1 MKVKLAISSEI
12 LEDLVTIEAQAM
24 SEQITNLV
32 TYIQNLDKQRSS
44 LTVKKGEQVYL
55 VEHDEIVRLYLE
67 DRVLQV
73 ETVET
78 TYTSNL
84 RLYQVKEDLPANFL
98 QISQSEIIHIKQL
111 DHLKLTANGLVKLVM
126 KNGSVTYSSR
136 RYLKSYQRKVRT
148 MKKYIL
154 SASLGIAIGTIISI
168 ITSAVF
174 GQGTYLPLNPFST
187 MGAYYLSNFSQV
199 TVMLICVAIWATIG
213 ILFPAGRQD
222 F

>member
-1 MKVKLAISSEI
+1 MKVKLAISPEI

-136 RYLKSYQRKVRT
+136 RYLKVIKER
-148 MKKYIL
+148 
-154 SASLGIAIGTIISI
+154 LG
-168 ITSAVF
+168 
-174 GQGTYLPLNPFST
+174 L
-187 MGAYYLSNFSQV
+187 
-199 TVMLICVAIWATIG
+199 
-213 ILFPAGRQD
+213 
-222 F
+222 

>member
-1 MKVKLAISSEI
+1 MKVKLAISPDI
-12 LEDLVTIEAQAM
+12 VEDLVTIEAQAM

-32 TYIQNLDKQRSS
+32 AYVQNLDKQRSS

-55 VEHDEIVRLYLE
+55 LEHDEIVRLYLE
-67 DRVLQV
+67 DKVLQV

-136 RYLKSYQRKVRT
+136 RYLKVIKER
-148 MKKYIL
+148 
-154 SASLGIAIGTIISI
+154 LG
-168 ITSAVF
+168 
-174 GQGTYLPLNPFST
+174 L
-187 MGAYYLSNFSQV
+187 
-199 TVMLICVAIWATIG
+199 
-213 ILFPAGRQD
+213 
-222 F
+222 

>member
-67 DRVLQV
+67 DRGLQV

-136 RYLKSYQRKVRT
+136 RYLKVIKER
-148 MKKYIL
+148 
-154 SASLGIAIGTIISI
+154 LG
-168 ITSAVF
+168 
-174 GQGTYLPLNPFST
+174 L
-187 MGAYYLSNFSQV
+187 
-199 TVMLICVAIWATIG
+199 
-213 ILFPAGRQD
+213 
-222 F
+222 

>member
-1 MKVKLAISSEI
+1 MKVKLAISPEI

-24 SEQITNLV
+24 SEQVSHLM

-67 DRVLQV
+67 DRLLQV
-73 ETVET
+73 ETVEDSF
-78 TYTSNL
+78 TSNL

-136 RYLKSYQRKVRT
+136 RYLKVIKER
-148 MKKYIL
+148 
-154 SASLGIAIGTIISI
+154 LG
-168 ITSAVF
+168 
-174 GQGTYLPLNPFST
+174 L
-187 MGAYYLSNFSQV
+187 
-199 TVMLICVAIWATIG
+199 
-213 ILFPAGRQD
+213 
-222 F
+222 

>member
-55 VEHDEIVRLYLE
+55 VEHDEIVRLHLE

-136 RYLKSYQRKVRT
+136 RYLKVIKER
-148 MKKYIL
+148 
-154 SASLGIAIGTIISI
+154 LG
-168 ITSAVF
+168 
-174 GQGTYLPLNPFST
+174 L
-187 MGAYYLSNFSQV
+187 
-199 TVMLICVAIWATIG
+199 
-213 ILFPAGRQD
+213 
-222 F
+222 

>member
-84 RLYQVKEDLPANFL
+84 RLYQVKEDLPVNFL

-136 RYLKSYQRKVRT
+136 RYLKVIKER
-148 MKKYIL
+148 
-154 SASLGIAIGTIISI
+154 LG
-168 ITSAVF
+168 
-174 GQGTYLPLNPFST
+174 L
-187 MGAYYLSNFSQV
+187 
-199 TVMLICVAIWATIG
+199 
-213 ILFPAGRQD
+213 
-222 F
+222 

>member
-1 MKVKLAISSEI
+1 MKVKLAISPEI

-24 SEQITNLV
+24 SEQVSHLM

-67 DRVLQV
+67 GKVLLV

-78 TYTSNL
+78 TYTSSL

-136 RYLKSYQRKVRT
+136 RYLKVIKER
-148 MKKYIL
+148 
-154 SASLGIAIGTIISI
+154 LG
-168 ITSAVF
+168 
-174 GQGTYLPLNPFST
+174 L
-187 MGAYYLSNFSQV
+187 
-199 TVMLICVAIWATIG
+199 
-213 ILFPAGRQD
+213 
-222 F
+222 

>member
-1 MKVKLAISSEI
+1 MKVKLAISPEI

-24 SEQITNLV
+24 SEQVTHLV
-32 TYIQNLDKQRSS
+32 SYIQNLDKQRSS

-55 VEHDEIVRLYLE
+55 LEHDEIVRLYLE
-67 DRVLQV
+67 DKVLQV

-111 DHLKLTANGLVKLVM
+111 DHLKLTANGLIKLVM

-136 RYLKSYQRKVRT
+136 RYLKVIKER
-148 MKKYIL
+148 
-154 SASLGIAIGTIISI
+154 LG
-168 ITSAVF
+168 
-174 GQGTYLPLNPFST
+174 L
-187 MGAYYLSNFSQV
+187 
-199 TVMLICVAIWATIG
+199 
-213 ILFPAGRQD
+213 
-222 F
+222 

>member
-67 DRVLQV
+67 DRGLQV

-136 RYLKSYQRKVRT
+136 RDLKVIKER
-148 MKKYIL
+148 
-154 SASLGIAIGTIISI
+154 LG
-168 ITSAVF
+168 
-174 GQGTYLPLNPFST
+174 L
-187 MGAYYLSNFSQV
+187 
-199 TVMLICVAIWATIG
+199 
-213 ILFPAGRQD
+213 
-222 F
+222 

>member
-55 VEHDEIVRLYLE
+55 VDHDEIVRLYLE
-67 DRVLQV
+67 DRLLQV

-136 RYLKSYQRKVRT
+136 RYLKVIKER
-148 MKKYIL
+148 
-154 SASLGIAIGTIISI
+154 LG
-168 ITSAVF
+168 
-174 GQGTYLPLNPFST
+174 L
-187 MGAYYLSNFSQV
+187 
-199 TVMLICVAIWATIG
+199 
-213 ILFPAGRQD
+213 
-222 F
+222 